1 MAFPLAPPCGNTT
14 FKKCLTSYWAFEF
27 YFFVFTEQFVPSIVI
42 ARFLFFRQKMTQC
55 HASSLK
61 ETYLCLISQKK
72 KECHNNYA
80 LIS

>member
-42 ARFLFFRQKMTQC
+42 ARFLFFRQKNDTMSCIFTEGNL
-55 HASSLK
+55 SLFNFTK
-61 ETYLCLISQKK
+61 EKGMP
-72 KECHNNYA
+72 
-80 LIS
+80 